1 MNFELLK
8 LRLLKLGVSLS
19 RPSYWG
25 ALVAGVAPAVEH
37 RDVLRLLQVDGIID
51 VGANRGQFSLACR
64 FALPGVPVVAFEP
77 IPKEAETYR
86 KVHGA
91 RGEVILIESAL
102 GETKGTATLHLSQ
115 SADSS
120 SLLPIGKKQIE
131 LFENTVEVGTI
142 TVPVH
147 RLDDFASSWPGR
159 SRQLLKLDVQ
169 GYELN
174 VLRGAPETLKT
185 CDYVYAECSE
195 VALYDGQALRA
206 EVENFLK
213 SRGFVAQGRYNEQMD
228 NEQLIQADYLFSR
241 QPLRMAAAQI
251 GAHA

>member
-1 MNFELLK
+1 MLTDLLK
-8 LRLLKLGVSLS
+8 LRVLKLWVSLT
-19 RPSYWG
+19 RPSYWS
-25 ALVAGVAPAVEH
+25 ALVVGVAPAVEH
-37 RDVLRLLQVDGIID
+37 RDVLRSLTVDGIID
-51 VGANRGQFSLACR
+51 VGANRGQFSLACC

-77 IPKEAETYR
+77 IPMEAATFR

-102 GETKGTATLHLSQ
+102 GETKGTATLHLSK

-120 SLLPIGKKQIE
+120 SLLPIGKKQTE

-142 TVPVH
+142 TVTVH
-147 RLDDFASSWPGR
+147 RLDDFASCWPGR

-185 CDYVYAECSE
+185 CAYVYAECSE

-206 EVENFLK
+206 EVEAFLGQH
-213 SRGFVAQGRYNEQMD
+213 GFKIQGRYNEQLD
-228 NEQLIQADYLFSR
+228 NGQLIQADYLFSR
-241 QPLRMAAAQI
+241 VDT
-251 GAHA
+251 

>member
-1 MNFELLK
+1 MTDLFR
-8 LRLLKLGVSLS
+8 LRLSKLWVSLT

-25 ALVAGVAPAVEH
+25 ALVVGVAPAVEH
-37 RDVLRLLQVDGIID
+37 RNVLRSLNVDGVID

-77 IPKEAETYR
+77 IPKEAETFR

-91 RGEVILIESAL
+91 QHEVTLIESAL
-102 GETKGTATLHLSQ
+102 GETKGAATLHLSK

-120 SLLPIGKKQIE
+120 SLLPIGKKQTE
-131 LFENTVEVGTI
+131 LFKNTAEVGTI
-142 TVPVH
+142 TVPVS
-147 RLDDFASSWPGR
+147 RLDDFAGSWVGR

-174 VLRGAPETLKT
+174 VLRGATETLKT
-185 CDYVYAECSE
+185 CAYVYAECSE

-206 EVENFLK
+206 EVEVFLGTQ
-213 SRGFVAQGRYNEQMD
+213 GFAAQGRYNEQV
-228 NEQLIQADYLFSR
+228 NNGQLIQADYLFAR
-241 QPLRMAAAQI
+241 RV
-251 GAHA
+251 

>member
-1 MNFELLK
+1 MNDLLK
-8 LRLLKLGVSLS
+8 LRLLKLWVSIT
-19 RPSYWG
+19 RPSYWS

-37 RDVLRLLQVDGIID
+37 RGVLRSLNVDGIID

-77 IPKEAETYR
+77 IPKEAETFR

-91 RGEVILIESAL
+91 RGEVTLIESAL
-102 GETKGTATLHLSQ
+102 GEAKGAATLHLSK

-120 SLLPIGKKQIE
+120 SLLPIGKKQVE

-147 RLDDFASSWPGR
+147 RLDDFASCWIGR
-159 SRQLLKLDVQ
+159 RQQLLKLDVQ

-174 VLRGAPETLKT
+174 VLRGATETLKT
-185 CDYVYAECSE
+185 CAYVYAECSE

-206 EVENFLK
+206 EVEAFLGTH
-213 SRGFVAQGRYNEQMD
+213 GFKVQGRYNEQLD
-228 NEQLIQADYLFSR
+228 NGQLIQADYLFSR
-241 QPLRMAAAQI
+241 PT
-251 GAHA
+251 

>member
-1 MNFELLK
+1 MLK
-8 LRLLKLGVSLS
+8 LRLAKLWTSLT
-19 RPSYWG
+19 RPSYWE
-25 ALVAGVAPAVEH
+25 ALISGVAPAVEH
-37 RDVLRLLQVDGIID
+37 RDVLRSLEVDGIID
-51 VGANRGQFSLACR
+51 VGANRGQFSLACHL
-64 FALPGVPVVAFEP
+64 ALPGVPIVAFEP

-91 RGEVILIESAL
+91 RGEVTLIESAL
-102 GETKGTATLHLSQ
+102 GETKGSATLHLSK

-120 SLLPIGKKQIE
+120 SLLPIGKKQTE

-147 RLDDFASSWPGR
+147 RLDDFASCWTGR

-185 CDYVYAECSE
+185 CAYVYAECSE

-206 EVENFLK
+206 EVEAFLGTQ
-213 SRGFVAQGRYNEQMD
+213 GFKVQGRYNEQMD
-228 NEQLIQADYLFSR
+228 HGQLIQADYLFERS
-241 QPLRMAAAQI
+241 AKS
-251 GAHA
+251 

>member
-1 MNFELLK
+1 MNDL
-8 LRLLKLGVSLS
+8 LRLRLTKLWVSLT

-25 ALVAGVAPAVEH
+25 ALVVGVAPAVEH
-37 RDVLRLLQVDGIID
+37 RNVLRSLKVDGVID

-77 IPKEAETYR
+77 IPNEADTFR

-91 RGEVILIESAL
+91 RREVHLIESAL
-102 GETKGTATLHLSQ
+102 GEINGAATLHLSK

-120 SLLPIGKKQIE
+120 SLLPIGKKQTE

-147 RLDDFASSWPGR
+147 RLDDFADCWTGR
-159 SRQLLKLDVQ
+159 RRQLLKLDVQ

-174 VLRGAPETLKT
+174 VLRGATETLKS
-185 CDYVYAECSE
+185 CAYVYAECSE
-195 VALYDGQALRA
+195 VALYDGQALRT
-206 EVENFLK
+206 EVEAFLG
-213 SRGFVAQGRYNEQMD
+213 SHGFNIQGRYNEQLD
-228 NEQLIQADYLFSR
+228 KGQLIQADYLFAR
-241 QPLRMAAAQI
+241 RA
-251 GAHA
+251 